1 LQRHYRSSW
10 RSDQRSI
17 NRWRDD
23 LSVPATFHE
32 SDEPTQHFPATA
44 GGGVMTTGARILVID
59 DEAPIRRW
67 LKVNLETRGYTVDT
81 AETGE
86 QGIKALE
93 NRRPDLLI
101 LDLLM
106 PGMGGIDVV
115 RKLRS
120 VSTIPIIVLSA
131 IGEEAQKVQALELGA
146 DDYMTKP
153 FGMEELFARIR
164 SLLRRAAGA
173 TSAAPVFVAGDLSV
187 DFDRREVR
195 LDGQPIKLTPT
206 EYDLLKY
213 MIEHAGKVLTH
224 RMLLQEVWGQ
234 AYIDQAQYLRVF
246 VGQLRK
252 KIEKHPGRP
261 RFILTDPGVGYR
273 FCSDT
278 DD

>member
-1 LQRHYRSSW
+1 
-10 RSDQRSI
+10 
-17 NRWRDD
+17 
-23 LSVPATFHE
+23 
-32 SDEPTQHFPATA
+32 
-44 GGGVMTTGARILVID
+44 MTNGARILVVD
-59 DEAPIRRW
+59 DEASIRRS
-67 LKVNLETRGYTVDT
+67 LKINLETRGYTVDA

-86 QGIKALE
+86 KAIKAFE

-115 RKLRS
+115 RKLRA

-131 IGEEAQKVQALELGA
+131 MGEEAEKVKALELGA

-187 DFDRREVR
+187 NFDRREVTVE
-195 LDGQPIKLTPT
+195 GQPVKLTPT

-224 RMLLQEVWGQ
+224 RILLQEVWGE
-234 AYIDQAQYLRVF
+234 AYVDQAQYLRVF

-273 FCSDT
+273 FCTDT
-278 DD
+278 DA

>member
-1 LQRHYRSSW
+1 
-10 RSDQRSI
+10 
-17 NRWRDD
+17 
-23 LSVPATFHE
+23 
-32 SDEPTQHFPATA
+32 
-44 GGGVMTTGARILVID
+44 MTNGARILVAD
-59 DEAPIRRW
+59 DEASIRRS
-67 LKVNLETRGYTVDT
+67 LKINLESRGYTVDA

-86 QGIKALE
+86 KAIKAFE
-93 NRRPDLLI
+93 TRRPDLLI

-115 RKLRS
+115 LKLRA

-131 IGEEAQKVQALELGA
+131 MGEEAEKVKALELGA

-187 DFDRREVR
+187 NFDRREVTVE
-195 LDGQPIKLTPT
+195 GQPVKLTPT

-224 RMLLQEVWGQ
+224 RILLQELWGQ
-234 AYIDQAQYLRVF
+234 AYVDQAQYLRVF

-273 FCSDT
+273 FCTDT
-278 DD
+278 DA

>member
-1 LQRHYRSSW
+1 M
-10 RSDQRSI
+10 
-17 NRWRDD
+17 
-23 LSVPATFHE
+23 
-32 SDEPTQHFPATA
+32 TA
-44 GGGVMTTGARILVID
+44 GARILVVD
-59 DEAPIRRW
+59 DEAPIRRS

-86 QGIKALE
+86 KAITAFE

-115 RKLRS
+115 RKLRA

-131 IGEEAQKVQALELGA
+131 IGDEAQKVQALELGA

-187 DFDRREVR
+187 NFDRREVS
-195 LDGQPIKLTPT
+195 LEGQLVKLTPT

-234 AYIDQAQYLRVF
+234 AYGDQAQYLRVF

-273 FCSDT
+273 FCTDT

>member
-1 LQRHYRSSW
+1 M
-10 RSDQRSI
+10 
-17 NRWRDD
+17 N
-23 LSVPATFHE
+23 P
-32 SDEPTQHFPATA
+32 
-44 GGGVMTTGARILVID
+44 GARILVVD

-67 LKVNLETRGYTVDT
+67 LKVNLETRGYAVDT

-86 QGIKALE
+86 QAITAFE
-93 NRRPDLLI
+93 NQRPDLLI

-115 RKLRS
+115 QKLRA
-120 VSTIPIIVLSA
+120 VSTLPIIVLSA
-131 IGEEAQKVQALELGA
+131 IGEEAQKVRALEIGA

-187 DFDRREVR
+187 DFDRREVSLEGR
-195 LDGQPIKLTPT
+195 PVKLTPT

-234 AYIDQAQYLRVF
+234 AYVDQAQYLRVF

-252 KIEKHPGRP
+252 KIEKYPGRP

-273 FCSDT
+273 FCT
-278 DD
+278 DADG

>member
-1 LQRHYRSSW
+1 M
-10 RSDQRSI
+10 
-17 NRWRDD
+17 N
-23 LSVPATFHE
+23 A
-32 SDEPTQHFPATA
+32 
-44 GGGVMTTGARILVID
+44 GARILVVD

-67 LKVNLETRGYTVDT
+67 LKVNLETRGYAVDT

-86 QGIKALE
+86 QAITAFE
-93 NRRPDLLI
+93 NQRPDLLI

-106 PGMGGIDVV
+106 PGIGGIDVV
-115 RKLRS
+115 QKLRA
-120 VSTIPIIVLSA
+120 VSTLPIIVLSA
-131 IGEEAQKVQALELGA
+131 IGEEAQKVRALEIGA

-173 TSAAPVFVAGDLSV
+173 TSAAPIFVAGDLSV
-187 DFDRREVR
+187 DFDRREVSLEGR
-195 LDGQPIKLTPT
+195 PVKLTPT

-234 AYIDQAQYLRVF
+234 AYVDQAQYLRVF

-252 KIEKHPGRP
+252 KIEKQPGRP

-273 FCSDT
+273 FCT
-278 DD
+278 DADG

>member
-1 LQRHYRSSW
+1 VTS
-10 RSDQRSI
+10 
-17 NRWRDD
+17 
-23 LSVPATFHE
+23 
-32 SDEPTQHFPATA
+32 
-44 GGGVMTTGARILVID
+44 GARILVVD
-59 DEAPIRRW
+59 DEAPIRRS
-67 LKVNLETRGYTVDT
+67 LKVNLETRGYMVDT

-86 QGIKALE
+86 KAMVALE

-115 RKLRS
+115 RKLRA

-173 TSAAPVFVAGDLSV
+173 TSAAPVFTAGDLSV
-187 DFDRREVR
+187 NFDRREVS
-195 LDGQPIKLTPT
+195 LDGQPVKLTPT

-224 RMLLQEVWGQ
+224 RKLLQEVWGQ
-234 AYIDQAQYLRVF
+234 AYVDQAQYLRVF

-273 FCSDT
+273 FCADA
-278 DD
+278 DV

>member
-1 LQRHYRSSW
+1 M
-10 RSDQRSI
+10 
-17 NRWRDD
+17 N
-23 LSVPATFHE
+23 A
-32 SDEPTQHFPATA
+32 
-44 GGGVMTTGARILVID
+44 GARILVVD

-67 LKVNLETRGYTVDT
+67 LKVNLETRGYAVDT

-86 QGIKALE
+86 QAIMAFE
-93 NRRPDLLI
+93 NQRPDLLI

-115 RKLRS
+115 RKLRA
-120 VSTIPIIVLSA
+120 VSTLPIIVLSA
-131 IGEEAQKVQALELGA
+131 IGEEAQKVRALEIGA

-153 FGMEELFARIR
+153 FGMQELFARIR

-173 TSAAPVFVAGDLSV
+173 TSAAPIFVAGDLSV
-187 DFDRREVR
+187 DFDRREVS
-195 LDGQPIKLTPT
+195 LEGHPVKLTPT

-234 AYIDQAQYLRVF
+234 AYVDQAQYLRVF

-273 FCSDT
+273 FCTDT
-278 DD
+278 DA

>member
-1 LQRHYRSSW
+1 
-10 RSDQRSI
+10 
-17 NRWRDD
+17 
-23 LSVPATFHE
+23 
-32 SDEPTQHFPATA
+32 
-44 GGGVMTTGARILVID
+44 MTGGARILVVD
-59 DEAPIRRW
+59 DEASIRRS
-67 LKVNLETRGYTVDT
+67 LKKNLETRGYTVDA

-86 QGIKALE
+86 KAIKAFE
-93 NRRPDLLI
+93 NRRPDLFI

-115 RKLRS
+115 RKLRA

-131 IGEEAQKVQALELGA
+131 VGEEAQKVQALELGA

-187 DFDRREVR
+187 NFDRREVS
-195 LDGQPIKLTPT
+195 LEGQLVKLTPT

-224 RMLLQEVWGQ
+224 RMLLREVWGE
-234 AYIDQAQYLRVF
+234 AYVDQAQYLRVF

-273 FCSDT
+273 FCTDT
-278 DD
+278 DA